1 MTGAGN
7 REVFLAERPE
17 GIPEA
22 RHFALRDAVMPEVGD
37 GDILVRNKFL
47 SVDPAMRGW
56 VNAAA
61 NYSEP
66 VAIGETMRS
75 FAAGEVVQ
83 SRHPDYA
90 TGDQVCGLFGWRD
103 YAAIHGGKV
112 TYRHD
117 FADAP
122 LSASLGVL
130 GVNGITAYFGLLD
143 LGAPQAGETVVVST
157 AAGSVGSAVGQI
169 AKIKGCRTVGLT
181 GSAEKIEQ
189 CRSEFAYDAA
199 IDYHCD
205 DLDAA
210 IAEACPDGIDVY
222 FDNTSGA
229 ISDSVYRHLS
239 VGARC
244 VVCGTAA
251 LASWDPWPQG
261 PRIERHMLVKRARIQ
276 GFLLFDYSERWQ
288 EARVQ
293 LGEWLAAGKLNYRED
308 ILDGLEEAPGAI
320 ARLYAGTNK
329 GKLLIRLE

>member
-1 MTGAGN
+1 MAEKRN
-7 REVFLAERPE
+7 RQVVLAERPL

-22 RHFALRDAVMPEVGD
+22 RHFELQETPLPEPGD
-37 GDILVRNKFL
+37 GEFLIRNRFL

-66 VAIGETMRS
+66 VAIGQVMRS

-83 SRHPDYA
+83 SNHPDYA
-90 TGDQVCGLFGWRD
+90 EGDLLCGMFGWRD
-103 YAAIHGGKV
+103 YAVSNGKNV
-112 TYRHD
+112 TFRHD
-117 FADAP
+117 MAEVP
-122 LSASLGVL
+122 LSASLGIL
-130 GVNGITAYFGLLD
+130 GVNGISAYFALLD
-143 LGAPQAGETVVVST
+143 IGEPKTGETVVVST

-181 GSAEKIEQ
+181 GSAAKVRQ
-189 CRSEFAYDAA
+189 CLDEFAYDAA
-199 IDYHCD
+199 IDYHSD

-210 IAEACPDGIDVY
+210 IAEACPDGVDVY

-229 ISDSVYRHLS
+229 ISDAVYRHLS
-239 VGARC
+239 IGARC

-251 LASWDPWPQG
+251 LASWDPWPEG
-261 PRIERHMLVKRARIQ
+261 PRIERHLLVKRARIQ

-308 ILDGLEEAPGAI
+308 ILVGIEQAPGAI
-320 ARLYAGTNK
+320 ARLYAGENK
-329 GKLLIRLE
+329 GKLLIGLD